1 MMTGETFLPRAIPL
15 VTVDP
20 YFNIWSFD
28 DHLYD
33 DAPRHW
39 TGKRNAMTGA
49 IRVDGVWLR
58 FMGKL
63 ELNAEDY
70 YMEPEVIPQTEV
82 EIRPTRTIYHFENQ
96 QVALTVEFMTPLL
109 LSDLK
114 LMSRPVSYVSYQV
127 KSRDGKEHEVLVYLD
142 ITAEAAVNTSDQSV
156 QFGKDARSIFC
167 GRGDENM
174 LTKSGD
180 DMRIDWGWLHLAAP
194 EHKYIILSTEGKRRI
209 CRRPWWEPGVEFD
222 GLEGIMEK
230 GVRPWHQVRDGYPAL
245 GCWKE
250 YTVSTESPAE
260 GFICLAYNDLKSI
273 QYFGE
278 NIDAYWKADGTTFEE
293 ALDVAIHDY
302 QEINARAAAFDAELK
317 AEAEK
322 VSRKYYDILSV
333 AYRESIAAHKLIMVD
348 GELKFFSKECY
359 SNGCIGTVDL
369 TYPSMPLYLKYC
381 PQLMEGMMNPI
392 FHLADTVQWPFPYAP
407 HDMGQYPLANGQVYG
422 LNHHTHVLDEKYQ
435 MPVEESGNML
445 LCVAAVCKAENSIE
459 YAVKHKE
466 ILTRWTD
473 YLVSVGWNPENQL
486 CTDDFAGHLAHNCNL
501 SIKGILGIAA
511 WAKLLGQMGEKEQ
524 EQKYRAEAEKLA
536 REWEKAAF
544 DGDHYRL
551 TFDGEGTW
559 SLKYN
564 LVWDTLLDLN
574 VFDRKVAETEVK
586 YYLTKM
592 NPYGIPLDSRC
603 DYTKSDWEMWTTMLT
618 DNVEY
623 RDQIIDTMWQAV
635 CDMDRRAP
643 FPDWY
648 HTEKAVAEGFQ
659 NRSVQGALFIRLLNW

>member
-63 ELNAEDY
+63 ELNAENY

-114 LMSRPVSYVSYQV
+114 LMSRPISYVSYQV

-278 NIDAYWKADGTTFEE
+278 NIDAYWKSDGTTFEE
-293 ALDVAIHDY
+293 ALDAAIHDY

-422 LNHHTHVLDEKYQ
+422 LNHATHVLDEKDQ

-445 LCVAAVCKAENSIE
+445 LCVAAVCKAENSLD

-466 ILTRWTD
+466 ILTRWAD

-501 SIKGILGIAA
+501 SVKGILGIAA

-623 RDQIIDTMWQAV
+623 RDQIIDTMWAAV

>member
-1 MMTGETFLPRAIPL
+1 MTGETFLPRAIPL

-39 TGKRNAMTGA
+39 TGKRNAMTGV
-49 IRVDGVWLR
+49 IRVDGTWLR

-278 NIDAYWKADGTTFEE
+278 NIDAYWKSDGTTFEE
-293 ALDVAIHDY
+293 ALDAAIHDY

-422 LNHHTHVLDEKYQ
+422 LNHATHVLDEKDQ

-445 LCVAAVCKAENSIE
+445 LCVAAVCKAENSLD

-466 ILTRWTD
+466 ILTRWAD

-501 SIKGILGIAA
+501 SVKGILGIAA

-536 REWEKAAF
+536 RQWEEAAF

-623 RDQIIDTMWQAV
+623 RDKIIDTMWEAV

>member
-1 MMTGETFLPRAIPL
+1 MMARETFLPRAIPL

-39 TGKRNAMTGA
+39 TGKRNAMTGV
-49 IRVDGVWLR
+49 IRVDGTWLR

-70 YMEPEVIPQTEV
+70 YLEPAVIPQTEV
-82 EIRPTRTIYHFENQ
+82 TIRPTRTIYRFENQ

-109 LSDLK
+109 LRDLK
-114 LMSRPVSYVSYQV
+114 LMSRPASYISYKV
-127 KSRDGKEHEVLVYLD
+127 ESRDGREHEVLVYLD

-156 QFGKDARSIFC
+156 LFGKDERSIYC
-167 GRGDENM
+167 GRGDEGM

-194 EHKYIILSTEGKRRI
+194 DHKYIILNTTAKRKL
-209 CRRPWWEPGVEFD
+209 CRRAWWEPGVEFD

-278 NIDAYWKADGTTFEE
+278 NIDAYWKSDGTTFEE
-293 ALDVAIHDY
+293 ALDAAVRDY
-302 QEINARAAAFDAELK
+302 EEINARAAAFDEELR
-317 AEAEK
+317 AEAEQ

-333 AYRESIAAHKLIMVD
+333 AYRESIAAHKLISVD

-392 FHLADTVQWPFPYAP
+392 FHLSDTVQWPFPYAP
-407 HDMGQYPLANGQVYG
+407 HDVGQYPLANGQVYG

-623 RDQIIDTMWQAV
+623 RDKIIDTMWEAV

>member
-1 MMTGETFLPRAIPL
+1 MMARETFLPRAIPL

-49 IRVDGVWLR
+49 IRVDGTWLR

-63 ELNAEDY
+63 ELNAENY

-156 QFGKDARSIFC
+156 QFGKNARSIFC

-278 NIDAYWKADGTTFEE
+278 NIDAYWKSDGTTFEE
-293 ALDVAIHDY
+293 ALDAAIHDY

-381 PQLMEGMMNPI
+381 PQLIEGMMNPI

-623 RDQIIDTMWQAV
+623 RDKIIDTMWEAV

>member
-1 MMTGETFLPRAIPL
+1 MMARETFLPRAIPL

-39 TGKRNAMTGA
+39 TGKRNAMTGV
-49 IRVDGVWLR
+49 IRVDGTWLR

-70 YMEPEVIPQTEV
+70 YQEPEVIPQTEV

-392 FHLADTVQWPFPYAP
+392 FHLSDTVQWPFPYAP
-407 HDMGQYPLANGQVYG
+407 HDVGQYPLANGQVYG

-524 EQKYRAEAEKLA
+524 EQKYRAKAEKLA

-564 LVWDTLLDLN
+564 LVWDTLLDLH

-623 RDQIIDTMWQAV
+623 RDKIIDTMWEAV

>member
-1 MMTGETFLPRAIPL
+1 MMARETFLPRAIPL

-39 TGKRNAMTGA
+39 TGKRNAMTGV
-49 IRVDGVWLR
+49 IRVDGTWLR

-70 YMEPEVIPQTEV
+70 YQEPEVIPQTEV

-250 YTVSTESPAE
+250 YTVSMESPAE

-278 NIDAYWKADGTTFEE
+278 NIDAYWKSDGTTFEE
-293 ALDVAIHDY
+293 ALDAAIHDY

-623 RDQIIDTMWQAV
+623 RDKIIDTMWEAV

>member
-1 MMTGETFLPRAIPL
+1 MMARETFLPRAIPL

-49 IRVDGVWLR
+49 IRVDGTWLR

-63 ELNAEDY
+63 ELNAENY

-278 NIDAYWKADGTTFEE
+278 NIDAYWKSDGTTFEE
-293 ALDVAIHDY
+293 ALDAAIHDY

-536 REWEKAAF
+536 REWEKVAF

-623 RDQIIDTMWQAV
+623 RDKIIDTMWEAV

>member
-1 MMTGETFLPRAIPL
+1 MMARETFLPRAIPL

-278 NIDAYWKADGTTFEE
+278 NIDAYWKSDGTTFEE
-293 ALDVAIHDY
+293 ALDAAIHDY

-422 LNHHTHVLDEKYQ
+422 LNHATHVLDEKDQ

-445 LCVAAVCKAENSIE
+445 LCVAAVCKAENSLD

-466 ILTRWTD
+466 ILTRWAD

-501 SIKGILGIAA
+501 SVKGILGIAA

-536 REWEKAAF
+536 RQWEEAAF

-623 RDQIIDTMWQAV
+623 RDKIIDTMWEAV

>member
-49 IRVDGVWLR
+49 IRVDGTWLR

-63 ELNAEDY
+63 ELNAENY

-156 QFGKDARSIFC
+156 QFGKNARSIFC

-278 NIDAYWKADGTTFEE
+278 NIDAYWKSDGTTFEE
-293 ALDVAIHDY
+293 ALDAAIHDY

-422 LNHHTHVLDEKYQ
+422 LNHATHVLDEKDQ

-445 LCVAAVCKAENSIE
+445 LCVAAVCKAENSLD

-466 ILTRWTD
+466 ILTRWAD

-536 REWEKAAF
+536 RQWEKAAF

-623 RDQIIDTMWQAV
+623 RDKIIDTMWEAV

>member
-278 NIDAYWKADGTTFEE
+278 NIDAYWKSDGTTFEE
-293 ALDVAIHDY
+293 ALDAAIHDY

-422 LNHHTHVLDEKYQ
+422 LNHATHVLDEKDQ

-445 LCVAAVCKAENSIE
+445 LCVAAVCKAENSLD

-466 ILTRWTD
+466 ILTRWAD

-623 RDQIIDTMWQAV
+623 RDQIIDTMWAAV

>member
-1 MMTGETFLPRAIPL
+1 MMARETFLPRAIPL

-39 TGKRNAMTGA
+39 TGKRNAMTGV
-49 IRVDGVWLR
+49 IRVDGTWLR

-70 YMEPEVIPQTEV
+70 YQEPAVIPQTEV
-82 EIRPTRTIYHFENQ
+82 TIRPTRTIYRFENQ

-293 ALDVAIHDY
+293 ALDAAIRDY

-333 AYRESIAAHKLIMVD
+333 AYRESIAAHKLISVD

-422 LNHHTHVLDEKYQ
+422 LNHATHVLDEKDQ

-623 RDQIIDTMWQAV
+623 RDKIIDTMWEAV

>member
-1 MMTGETFLPRAIPL
+1 MMARETFLPRAIPL

-250 YTVSTESPAE
+250 YTVSMESPAE
-260 GFICLAYNDLKSI
+260 GFICLAYNDL
-273 QYFGE
+273 
-278 NIDAYWKADGTTFEE
+278 
-293 ALDVAIHDY
+293 
-302 QEINARAAAFDAELK
+302 
-317 AEAEK
+317 
-322 VSRKYYDILSV
+322 
-333 AYRESIAAHKLIMVD
+333 
-348 GELKFFSKECY
+348 
-359 SNGCIGTVDL
+359 
-369 TYPSMPLYLKYC
+369 
-381 PQLMEGMMNPI
+381 
-392 FHLADTVQWPFPYAP
+392 
-407 HDMGQYPLANGQVYG
+407 
-422 LNHHTHVLDEKYQ
+422 
-435 MPVEESGNML
+435 
-445 LCVAAVCKAENSIE
+445 
-459 YAVKHKE
+459 
-466 ILTRWTD
+466 
-473 YLVSVGWNPENQL
+473 
-486 CTDDFAGHLAHNCNL
+486 
-501 SIKGILGIAA
+501 
-511 WAKLLGQMGEKEQ
+511 
-524 EQKYRAEAEKLA
+524 
-536 REWEKAAF
+536 
-544 DGDHYRL
+544 
-551 TFDGEGTW
+551 
-559 SLKYN
+559 
-564 LVWDTLLDLN
+564 
-574 VFDRKVAETEVK
+574 
-586 YYLTKM
+586 
-592 NPYGIPLDSRC
+592 
-603 DYTKSDWEMWTTMLT
+603 
-618 DNVEY
+618 
-623 RDQIIDTMWQAV
+623 
-635 CDMDRRAP
+635 
-643 FPDWY
+643 
-648 HTEKAVAEGFQ
+648 
-659 NRSVQGALFIRLLNW
+659 

>member
-1 MMTGETFLPRAIPL
+1 MMARETFLPRAIPL

-39 TGKRNAMTGA
+39 TGKRNAMTGV
-49 IRVDGVWLR
+49 IRVDGTWLR

-245 GCWKE
+245 GCWEE
-250 YTVSTESPAE
+250 YTVSMESPAE

-278 NIDAYWKADGTTFEE
+278 NIDAYWKSDGTTFEE
-293 ALDVAIHDY
+293 ALDAAIHDY

-623 RDQIIDTMWQAV
+623 RDQIIDTMWAAV

>member
-49 IRVDGVWLR
+49 IRVDGTWLR

-63 ELNAEDY
+63 ELNAENY

-293 ALDVAIHDY
+293 ALDAAIRDY

-333 AYRESIAAHKLIMVD
+333 AYRESIAAHKLISVD

-422 LNHHTHVLDEKYQ
+422 LNHHTHVLDEKNQ

-623 RDQIIDTMWQAV
+623 RDKIIDTMWEAV

>member
-422 LNHHTHVLDEKYQ
+422 LNHATHVLDEKDQ

-445 LCVAAVCKAENSIE
+445 LCVAAVCKAENSLD

-466 ILTRWTD
+466 ILTRWAD

-501 SIKGILGIAA
+501 SVKGILGIAA

-536 REWEKAAF
+536 RQWEEAAF

>member
-1 MMTGETFLPRAIPL
+1 MMARETFLPRAIPL

-250 YTVSTESPAE
+250 YTVSMESPAE

-278 NIDAYWKADGTTFEE
+278 NIDAYWKSDGTTFEE
-293 ALDVAIHDY
+293 ALDAAIHDY

-623 RDQIIDTMWQAV
+623 RDKIIDTMWEAV

>member
-39 TGKRNAMTGA
+39 AGKRNAMTGA
-49 IRVDGVWLR
+49 IRVDGTWLR
-58 FMGKL
+58 FMGNL
-63 ELNAEDY
+63 VLNAENY

-156 QFGKDARSIFC
+156 QFGKNARSIFC

-209 CRRPWWEPGVEFD
+209 GRRPWWEAGVEFD

-230 GVRPWHQVRDGYPAL
+230 SVRPWHQVRDGYPAL

-278 NIDAYWKADGTTFEE
+278 NIDAYWKSDGTTFEE
-293 ALDVAIHDY
+293 ALDAAIHDY

-623 RDQIIDTMWQAV
+623 RDKIIDTMWEAV

>member
-49 IRVDGVWLR
+49 IRVDGTWLR

-63 ELNAEDY
+63 ELNAENY

-278 NIDAYWKADGTTFEE
+278 NIDAYWKSDGTTFEE
-293 ALDVAIHDY
+293 ALDAAIHDY

-623 RDQIIDTMWQAV
+623 RDKIIDTMWEAV

>member
-70 YMEPEVIPQTEV
+70 YMEPEMIPQTEV

-142 ITAEAAVNTSDQSV
+142 ITAETAVNTSDQSV

-278 NIDAYWKADGTTFEE
+278 NIDAYWKSDGTTFEE
-293 ALDVAIHDY
+293 ALDAAIHDY

-422 LNHHTHVLDEKYQ
+422 LNHATHVLDEKDQ

-445 LCVAAVCKAENSIE
+445 LCVAAVCKAENSLD

-466 ILTRWTD
+466 ILTRWAD

-501 SIKGILGIAA
+501 SVKGILGIAA

-536 REWEKAAF
+536 RQWEEAAF

-623 RDQIIDTMWQAV
+623 RDKIIDTMWEAV

>member
-623 RDQIIDTMWQAV
+623 RDKIIDTMWEAV

>member
-278 NIDAYWKADGTTFEE
+278 NIDAYWKSDGTTFEE
-293 ALDVAIHDY
+293 ALDAAIHDY

-422 LNHHTHVLDEKYQ
+422 LNHATHVLDEKDQ

-445 LCVAAVCKAENSIE
+445 LCVAAVCKAENSLD

-466 ILTRWTD
+466 ILTRWAD

-501 SIKGILGIAA
+501 SVKGILGIAA

-536 REWEKAAF
+536 RQWEEAAF

-623 RDQIIDTMWQAV
+623 RDKIIDTMWEAV

>member
-1 MMTGETFLPRAIPL
+1 MMARETFLPRAIPL

-49 IRVDGVWLR
+49 IRVDGTWLR

-63 ELNAEDY
+63 ELNAENY

-250 YTVSTESPAE
+250 HTVSTESPAE

-278 NIDAYWKADGTTFEE
+278 NIDAYWKSDGTTFEE
-293 ALDVAIHDY
+293 ALDAAIHDY

-623 RDQIIDTMWQAV
+623 RDKIIDTMWEAV

>member
-1 MMTGETFLPRAIPL
+1 MMARETFLPRAIPL

-39 TGKRNAMTGA
+39 TGKRNAMTGV
-49 IRVDGVWLR
+49 IRVDGTWLR

-250 YTVSTESPAE
+250 YTVSMESPAE

-278 NIDAYWKADGTTFEE
+278 NIDAYWKSDGTTFEE
-293 ALDVAIHDY
+293 ALDAAIHDY

-422 LNHHTHVLDEKYQ
+422 LNHATHVLDEKYQ

-623 RDQIIDTMWQAV
+623 RDQIIDTMWAAV

>member
-1 MMTGETFLPRAIPL
+1 MMARETFLPRAIPL

-49 IRVDGVWLR
+49 IRVDGTWLR

-63 ELNAEDY
+63 ELNAENY

-156 QFGKDARSIFC
+156 QFGKNARSIFC

-278 NIDAYWKADGTTFEE
+278 NIDAYWKSDGTTFEE
-293 ALDVAIHDY
+293 ALDAAIHDY

-422 LNHHTHVLDEKYQ
+422 LNHATHVLDEKDQ

-445 LCVAAVCKAENSIE
+445 LCVAAVCKAENSLD

-466 ILTRWTD
+466 ILTRWAD

-623 RDQIIDTMWQAV
+623 RDKIIDTMWEAV

>member
-194 EHKYIILSTEGKRRI
+194 EHKYIILSTKGKRRI

-623 RDQIIDTMWQAV
+623 RDKIIDTMWEAV

>member
-39 TGKRNAMTGA
+39 TGKRNAMTGV
-49 IRVDGVWLR
+49 IRVDGTWLR

-250 YTVSTESPAE
+250 YTVSMESPAE

-278 NIDAYWKADGTTFEE
+278 NIDAYWKSDGTTFEE
-293 ALDVAIHDY
+293 ALDAAIHDY

-623 RDQIIDTMWQAV
+623 RDKIIDTMWEAV

>member
-1 MMTGETFLPRAIPL
+1 MMARETFLPRAIPL

-39 TGKRNAMTGA
+39 TGKRNAMTGV
-49 IRVDGVWLR
+49 IRVDGTWLR

-250 YTVSTESPAE
+250 YTVSMESPAE

-278 NIDAYWKADGTTFEE
+278 NIDAYWKSDGTTFEE
-293 ALDVAIHDY
+293 ALDAAIHDY

-623 RDQIIDTMWQAV
+623 RDKIIDTMWEAV

>member
-1 MMTGETFLPRAIPL
+1 MMARETFLPRAIPL

-39 TGKRNAMTGA
+39 TGKRNAMTGV
-49 IRVDGVWLR
+49 IRVDGTWLR

-114 LMSRPVSYVSYQV
+114 LMSRPISYVSYQV

-278 NIDAYWKADGTTFEE
+278 NIDAYWKSDGTTFEE
-293 ALDVAIHDY
+293 ALDAAIHDY

-623 RDQIIDTMWQAV
+623 RDKIIDTMWEAV

>member
-1 MMTGETFLPRAIPL
+1 MMARETFLPRAIPL

-49 IRVDGVWLR
+49 IRVDGTWLR

-194 EHKYIILSTEGKRRI
+194 EHRYIILSTEGKRRI

-230 GVRPWHQVRDGYPAL
+230 GIRPWHQVRDGYPAL
-245 GCWKE
+245 GCWKA
-250 YTVSTESPAE
+250 YTISAESPAE

-278 NIDAYWKADGTTFEE
+278 NIDAYWKSDGTTFEE
-293 ALDVAIHDY
+293 ALDAAIHDY
-302 QEINARAAAFDAELK
+302 QEINARAAAFDEELR
-317 AEAEK
+317 AEAEQ

-422 LNHHTHVLDEKYQ
+422 LNHATHVLDEKDQ

-445 LCVAAVCKAENSIE
+445 LCVAAVCKAENSLD

-466 ILTRWTD
+466 ILTRWAD

-501 SIKGILGIAA
+501 SVKGILGIAA

-551 TFDGEGTW
+551 TFNGEGTW

-623 RDQIIDTMWQAV
+623 RDKIIDTMWEAV

>member
-1 MMTGETFLPRAIPL
+1 M
-15 VTVDP
+15 TVDP

-623 RDQIIDTMWQAV
+623 RDKIIDTMWEAV

>member
-250 YTVSTESPAE
+250 YTVSMESPAE

-278 NIDAYWKADGTTFEE
+278 NIDAYWKSDGTTFEE
-293 ALDVAIHDY
+293 ALDAAIHDY

-623 RDQIIDTMWQAV
+623 RDKIIDTMWEAV

>member
-49 IRVDGVWLR
+49 IRVDGTWLR

-63 ELNAEDY
+63 ELNAENY

-156 QFGKDARSIFC
+156 QFGKNARSIFC

-250 YTVSTESPAE
+250 YTVSMESPAE

-278 NIDAYWKADGTTFEE
+278 NIDAYWKSDGTTFEE
-293 ALDVAIHDY
+293 ALDAAIHDY

-623 RDQIIDTMWQAV
+623 RDKIIDTMWEAV

>member
-250 YTVSTESPAE
+250 YTFSTESPAE

-381 PQLMEGMMNPI
+381 PHLMEGMMNPI

-623 RDQIIDTMWQAV
+623 RDKIIDTMWEAV

>member
-1 MMTGETFLPRAIPL
+1 MMARETFLPRAIPL

-39 TGKRNAMTGA
+39 TGKRNAMTGV
-49 IRVDGVWLR
+49 IRVDGTWLR

-250 YTVSTESPAE
+250 YTVSMESPAE

-278 NIDAYWKADGTTFEE
+278 NIDAYWKSDGTTFEE
-293 ALDVAIHDY
+293 ALDAAIHDY

-536 REWEKAAF
+536 REWEKASF

-623 RDQIIDTMWQAV
+623 RDKIIDTMWEAV

>member
-49 IRVDGVWLR
+49 IRVDGTWLR

-63 ELNAEDY
+63 ELNAENY

-156 QFGKDARSIFC
+156 QFGKNARSIFC

-278 NIDAYWKADGTTFEE
+278 NIDAYWKSDGTTFEE
-293 ALDVAIHDY
+293 ALDAAIHDY

-407 HDMGQYPLANGQVYG
+407 HGMGQYPLANGQVYG

-623 RDQIIDTMWQAV
+623 RDKIIDTMWEAV

>member
-1 MMTGETFLPRAIPL
+1 MMARETFLPRAIPL

-250 YTVSTESPAE
+250 YTVSMESPAE

-293 ALDVAIHDY
+293 ALDAAIRDY

-333 AYRESIAAHKLIMVD
+333 AYRESIAAHKLISVD

-422 LNHHTHVLDEKYQ
+422 LNHATHVLDEKDQ

-564 LVWDTLLDLN
+564 LVWDTLLDLH

-623 RDQIIDTMWQAV
+623 RDKIIDTMWEAV

>member
-250 YTVSTESPAE
+250 YTVSMESPAE

-278 NIDAYWKADGTTFEE
+278 NIDAYWKSDGTTFEE
-293 ALDVAIHDY
+293 ALDAAIHDY

-407 HDMGQYPLANGQVYG
+407 HDMGQYPLANGRVYG

-623 RDQIIDTMWQAV
+623 RDKIIDTMWEAV

>member
-250 YTVSTESPAE
+250 YTVSMESPAE

-623 RDQIIDTMWQAV
+623 RDKIIDTMWEAV